1 MGQRSLTSDDAGHSV
16 ISVGD
21 AADVFS
27 ACGTVGA
34 FGVALYLL
42 RQEQQREAERSAD
55 ERRAQAS
62 KVSAWLEA
70 RPTINGG
77 RSLFFFV
84 HNASDMPIYEV
95 SLPAPIADENDKS
108 PEEVQ
113 FIGLVPPHETAQRLA
128 PRDWIKTYVAPEPVL
143 VEFSDS
149 RGRQWTRNEQGTLR
163 SS

>member
-1 MGQRSLTSDDAGHSV
+1 MGQHSPISGEAGRSV

-21 AADVFS
+21 AADIFS
-27 ACGTVGA
+27 ALGTVGA

-42 RQEQQREAERSAD
+42 RQEQQREADRSQD

-62 KVSAWLEA
+62 QVSAWLEA
-70 RPTINGG
+70 RPTVNGG

-95 SLPAPIADENDKS
+95 SLPAFASTGTES
-108 PEEVQ
+108 VAEEAQ
-113 FIGLVPPHETAQRLA
+113 FIGLVPPRDTAQRAA
-128 PRDWIKTYVAPEPVL
+128 PREWMKTYVAPEPVL

-149 RGRQWTRNEQGTLR
+149 RGHHWERDEQGSLR
-163 SS
+163 SL